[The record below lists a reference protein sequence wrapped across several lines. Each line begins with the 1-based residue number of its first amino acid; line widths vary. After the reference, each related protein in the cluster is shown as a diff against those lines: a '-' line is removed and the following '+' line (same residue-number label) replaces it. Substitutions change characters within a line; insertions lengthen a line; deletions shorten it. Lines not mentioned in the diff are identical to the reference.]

1 MTTIDSNN
9 YELWLLRYAEGELN
23 AEERAAVDTWLES
36 HPEAAEELA
45 LYGEAPKLE
54 RDEDVR
60 YGTEPQRYTAPLWP
74 RMLRCGAAAAVV
86 IVLMTPAMR
95 METMERMV
103 AATAVAEN
111 RTEDMLQHSAEKV
124 ETAMPVRPKETAT
137 MAETLASAEETE
149 ATVATDTPEEPMAT
163 VPIETDMLIVI
174 EDDPEQATTVE
185 SWSLIVYDNT
195 ADWGDLLLAAN
206 DAYQE
211 SLNEHPLGRLV
222 SRTLPDSRQLEE
234 RVVEPLRQR
243 IENLKNKRK

>member
-1 MTTIDSNN
+1 M
-9 YELWLLRYAEGELN
+9 EG
-23 AEERAAVDTWLES
+23 
-36 HPEAAEELA
+36 
-45 LYGEAPKLE
+45 
-54 RDEDVR
+54 
-60 YGTEPQRYTAPLWP
+60 
-74 RMLRCGAAAAVV
+74 
-86 IVLMTPAMR
+86 
-95 METMERMV
+95 
-103 AATAVAEN
+103 ATAVAEN
-111 RTEDMLQHSAEKV
+111 RTADTLQQRTEKV
-124 ETAMPVRPKETAT
+124 ETSMPVRPKETAT
-137 MAETLASAEETE
+137 MADAIASAEETE
-149 ATVATDTPEEPMAT
+149 ATEGAEEPVAT

-211 SLNEHPLGRLV
+211 SLNEHLLGRLV

>member
-1 MTTIDSNN
+1 MTTIDDNN

-23 AEERAAVDTWLES
+23 AEERAAIDTWLES

-45 LYGEAPKLE
+45 LYREAPKLE
-54 RDEDVR
+54 KDERVR
-60 YGTEPQRYTAPLWP
+60 YGGEPQRKVAPLWP
-74 RMLRCGAAAAVV
+74 RTLRFGAAAAVV
-86 IVLMTPAMR
+86 MALMTPAMR
-95 METMERMV
+95 MGTMERLEG
-103 AATAVAEN
+103 ATAVAEN

-137 MAETLASAEETE
+137 MADAIASAEETE
-149 ATVATDTPEEPMAT
+149 ATEGAEEPVAT

-211 SLNEHPLGRLV
+211 SLNEHLLGRLV

>member
-1 MTTIDSNN
+1 MTTIDNNN

-23 AEERAAVDTWLES
+23 AEERAAIDTWLES

-74 RMLRCGAAAAVV
+74 RMLRYGAAAAVV
-86 IVLMTPAMR
+86 MALMTPAMR
-95 METMERMV
+95 MGTMERLEG
-103 AATAVAEN
+103 ATAVAEN
-111 RTEDMLQHSAEKV
+111 RTADTLQQRTEKV

-137 MAETLASAEETE
+137 MADAIASAEETE
-149 ATVATDTPEEPMAT
+149 ATEGAEEPVAT
-163 VPIETDMLIVI
+163 VPIETDMLIAI

>member
-1 MTTIDSNN
+1 M
-9 YELWLLRYAEGELN
+9 
-23 AEERAAVDTWLES
+23 
-36 HPEAAEELA
+36 
-45 LYGEAPKLE
+45 
-54 RDEDVR
+54 
-60 YGTEPQRYTAPLWP
+60 
-74 RMLRCGAAAAVV
+74 
-86 IVLMTPAMR
+86 
-95 METMERMV
+95 
-103 AATAVAEN
+103 
-111 RTEDMLQHSAEKV
+111 
-124 ETAMPVRPKETAT
+124 
-137 MAETLASAEETE
+137 
-149 ATVATDTPEEPMAT
+149 ATDTPEEPVAT

-211 SLNEHPLGRLV
+211 SLNEHLLGRLV

>member
-1 MTTIDSNN
+1 MTTIDDNN
-9 YELWLLRYAEGELN
+9 YELWLLRYAEGDLN
-23 AEERAAVDTWLES
+23 AEERAAIDTWLES

-45 LYGEAPKLE
+45 LYREAPKLE
-54 RDEDVR
+54 KDERVR
-60 YGTEPQRYTAPLWP
+60 YGGEPQRKVAPLWP
-74 RMLRCGAAAAVV
+74 RTLRFGAAAAVV
-86 IVLMTPAMR
+86 MALMTPAMR
-95 METMERMV
+95 MGTMERLEG
-103 AATAVAEN
+103 ATAVAEN

-137 MAETLASAEETE
+137 MADAIALAEETE
-149 ATVATDTPEEPMAT
+149 ATEGAEEPVATA
-163 VPIETDMLIVI
+163 PIETDMLIVF
-174 EDDPEQATTVE
+174 EDDPEQAAPVE
-185 SWSLIVYDNT
+185 SWSLMVYDNT

-211 SLNEHPLGRLV
+211 SLNEHLLGRLV

>member
-1 MTTIDSNN
+1 MTTIDDNN

-23 AEERAAVDTWLES
+23 AEERAAIDTWLES

-60 YGTEPQRYTAPLWP
+60 YGAEPQRYTAPLWP
-74 RMLRCGAAAAVV
+74 RMLRYGAAAAVV
-86 IVLMTPAMR
+86 MALMTPAMR
-95 METMERMV
+95 MGTMERME

-111 RTEDMLQHSAEKV
+111 LTEDTLPY
-124 ETAMPVRPKETAT
+124 TAKADESQAPVRTKERAT

-149 ATVATDTPEEPMAT
+149 ATVATDTPEEPVT
-163 VPIETDMLIVI
+163 TPPIETDMLIVF
-174 EDDPEQATTVE
+174 EDDPEQAAPVE